1 MVIGVAWTNEQQST
15 VRLGTRIYICT
26 EERTAGRIAQPTS
39 SFAWPWVLRLVDRAR
54 LPLQDNGR
62 AQRAVARR
70 KGCSIVS
77 SRTNV
82 YKFPSGVRG
91 AAKRAPVRAGA
102 SRGYTGIFLW
112 ADTNYTII
120 YMNVY
125 HSAGRLRSL
134 PAPWSAIYR
143 AAALDAI
150 SNSAS
155 RSVPGAANGGP
166 GSAPAPMAAVA
177 ADAAPAGNSY
187 DEDKPIIRDFDGSDA
202 DFEKVHARADH
213 RPPALSQKL
222 NRSAALYV
230 LRSTRSLTRWTS
242 SCAQS

>member
-91 AAKRAPVRAGA
+91 AAKRAPGRARGRL
-102 SRGYTGIFLW
+102 SRLFLW
-112 ADTNYTII
+112 VDTNYTII
-120 YMNVY
+120 YMNMAPVA
-125 HSAGRLRSL
+125 SAAAGRNFKQRLAIRARGSERW
-134 PAPWSAIYR
+134 PRVGASAH
-143 AAALDAI
+143 
-150 SNSAS
+150 
-155 RSVPGAANGGP
+155 GG
-166 GSAPAPMAAVA
+166 G
-177 ADAAPAGNSY
+177 GG
-187 DEDKPIIRDFDGSDA
+187 RCC
-202 DFEKVHARADH
+202 ARG
-213 RPPALSQKL
+213 Q
-222 NRSAALYV
+222 
-230 LRSTRSLTRWTS
+230 
-242 SCAQS
+242 